1 MALEEELRQL
11 LRDAEGDIRAVIA
24 EAEGDEG
31 EAGNEDADED
41 EDEDDEAEAV
51 DGGVGGFVSRY
62 VMYRR
67 VTPLTRTARIFH
79 EGQDVA
85 FGSSGSSGRSEGG
98 ADGTESDSTPTMP
111 PLHNYH
117 IHSSSCPSSSSH
129 SSSYSNVAAS
139 ELATYGAFLAV
150 PTPTG
155 DTTTTTST
163 SKISDNNN
171 SSNGSGCYNNYPCDS
186 RGVLVDCLAGVG
198 ARTRPADPHHP
209 LARSLGYGAIGAVAG
224 Y

>member
-1 MALEEELRQL
+1 MPALVHRHSHPEP
-11 LRDAEGDIRAVIA
+11 
-24 EAEGDEG
+24 
-31 EAGNEDADED
+31 
-41 EDEDDEAEAV
+41 
-51 DGGVGGFVSRY
+51 
-62 VMYRR
+62 RR
-67 VTPLTRTARIFH
+67 PLTRRRIRTSQRAH
-79 EGQDVA
+79 SA
-85 FGSSGSSGRSEGG
+85 F
-98 ADGTESDSTPTMP
+98 P
-111 PLHNYH
+111 
-117 IHSSSCPSSSSH
+117 
-129 SSSYSNVAAS
+129 
-139 ELATYGAFLAV
+139 AV

-209 LARSLGYGAIGAVAG
+209 LARSLGYGAIGAIAG